1 MTARYKGIL
10 VRVVRIEAHRAYIV
24 WQGMIKRVNK
34 TDLDDVI
41 DTTLIASLVAAL
53 LACAW
58 LVLR

>member
-34 TDLDDVI
+34 ADLELVTDAA
-41 DTTLIASLVAAL
+41 LIAG
-53 LACAW
+53 
-58 LVLR
+58 LVLSVGLFAYFVWH

>member
-1 MTARYKGIL
+1 MTARYKGQI
-10 VRVVRIEAHRAYIV
+10 VRVVRIESHRAYIV

-41 DTTLIASLVAAL
+41 DSTLIASLVAAL